1 MPRHLRFGGSSRTT
15 TAVIA
20 VALAAVGTI
29 VYLSPLGPGHSNAT
43 PTTRVVRSE
52 LPRSGSTITPSPKH
66 IAVTSAHVV
75 KPAAVTSTKT
85 VSYVVTGYAYQARL
99 RAAVAAARHPAASS
113 TKPNCSGFR
122 FQQDAQ
128 PVYLANLS
136 DPFGLDGP
144 PGPMNGNGLAC
155 DSLPG
160 DPARAASKPVD
171 AFAWAA
177 PGPASKGRLLHPAR
191 KYFGLAADGMPGD
204 SKLYDTEDLAARRAP
219 DLVEW
224 FQYFDQ
230 AYPADKV
237 TAAWQHGALPVIT
250 WMSAPAGFASRSD
263 LSAYSLA
270 SITAGKH
277 DGYLRAWA
285 ARIAVARLPVVI
297 RFDHESNGNWYPW
310 SVGWHSKGISDNTPA
325 RYRAA
330 WQHVWNIFQAMGA
343 NTYTIWAY
351 VPTRIDTLGTYGSG
365 YRDQRALVAAAYPGN
380 HYVDWVGVDGYQYDP
395 SESTTY
401 SQTFSASFA
410 ALSAVTSKPILVAEM
425 GAAEDG
431 PAGVKPRWIAQTY
444 AGLAADPRVVGACY
458 FDNDVA
464 GVHYING
471 APVHTNWK
479 FTSSSRA
486 LAAFRAG
493 VADGAFGAGVYPPYL
508 LGD

>member
-1 MPRHLRFGGSSRTT
+1 M
-15 TAVIA
+15 
-20 VALAAVGTI
+20 
-29 VYLSPLGPGHSNAT
+29 
-43 PTTRVVRSE
+43 
-52 LPRSGSTITPSPKH
+52 
-66 IAVTSAHVV
+66 
-75 KPAAVTSTKT
+75 
-85 VSYVVTGYAYQARL
+85 
-99 RAAVAAARHPAASS
+99 
-113 TKPNCSGFR
+113 
-122 FQQDAQ
+122 
-128 PVYLANLS
+128 
-136 DPFGLDGP
+136 
-144 PGPMNGNGLAC
+144 
-155 DSLPG
+155 
-160 DPARAASKPVD
+160 D

-410 ALSAVTSKPILVAEM
+410 DRRRYQQADPGGQDGRRRRPGRLNRDGSPRPMPGCSRPEGGRRLSTSTTTSPGCTTSTALPCTPTGNSRRR
-425 GAAEDG
+425 
-431 PAGVKPRWIAQTY
+431 PAG
-444 AGLAADPRVVGACY
+444 AGRVSCGR
-458 FDNDVA
+458 
-464 GVHYING
+464 GRR
-471 APVHTNWK
+471 P
-479 FTSSSRA
+479 
-486 LAAFRAG
+486 
-493 VADGAFGAGVYPPYL
+493 FGAGVYPPYL